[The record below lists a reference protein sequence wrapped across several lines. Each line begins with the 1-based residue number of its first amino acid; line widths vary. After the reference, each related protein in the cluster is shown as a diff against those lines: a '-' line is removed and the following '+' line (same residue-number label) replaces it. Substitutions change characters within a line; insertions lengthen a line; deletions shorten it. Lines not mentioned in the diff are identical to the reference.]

1 MKTNNNYT
9 GIDWRRGTFFLDCS
23 GKVEEYLKN
32 NRVSISY
39 YENDG
44 CYYTVSND
52 YKEIVELPLKT
63 SDKYPFN
70 TGLVPEGKKESL
82 YLDNYRDIYPRIDID
97 YQVEIIN
104 KTRSNMDKDE
114 LMERKIKH
122 DNYIPRFLTCK
133 SYKSD
138 DNYQWHMV
146 PFTIPEESSDGKFK
160 DILVPVGIDHYNH
173 SITYGDLWEIKELPK
188 KNSKS
193 SFGLHTPKRF
203 LHTKIS
209 PFIAAKWYINNIEQL
224 KKYIDKINF
233 INSNNLDWDAY
244 NTFLFS
250 KEYIDYALEANMD
263 LNDVLNTLRSQIE
276 VCEGART
283 IIQEYLIEKFGD
295 RIREKYPE
303 LSDEELKKLVKIP
316 YIKSE
321 ILSRHIDNISTY
333 GDDWTI
339 FKTDYS
345 EPPFIYYSSKDN
357 YYELTG
363 TDFYDSNEFRDF
375 KSPINI
381 PKGYFEKGMEF
392 LAAVLQHISN
402 NLGFKEIRKKS
413 NIIMTWEQAV
423 FLNTRYIDILKS
435 IADHK
440 PISIKFAFIDI
451 DVYDNKKGESPLAKF
466 GEIHI
471 NSIDDLDNIDLSN
484 IERYY
489 SYEEYPLERFKL
501 TTDFESPDE
510 IERKKNEIKK
520 LRKQ

>member
-1 MKTNNNYT
+1 MPDSTNYT
-9 GIDWRRGTFFLDCS
+9 IDYDAFRIFCP
-23 GKVEEYLKN
+23 K
-32 NRVSISY
+32 
-39 YENDG
+39 
-44 CYYTVSND
+44 
-52 YKEIVELPLKT
+52 
-63 SDKYPFN
+63 
-70 TGLVPEGKKESL
+70 
-82 YLDNYRDIYPRIDID
+82 IDID
-97 YQVEIIN
+97 SQIKTIN
-104 KTRSNMDKDE
+104 ESRGNIDRDE
-114 LMERKIKH
+114 LMKRKRNH
-122 DNYIPRFLTCK
+122 DDWIPNYLKDKRVDSNPYDTF
-133 SYKSD
+133 
-138 DNYQWHMV
+138 QWCMV
-146 PFTIPEESSDGKFK
+146 PYTIPEKEPNGKFK
-160 DILVPVGIDHYNH
+160 DILVPVGINYN
-173 SITYGDLWEIKELPK
+173 SYCIAYDDLWKLIEVPK
-188 KNSKS
+188 KHSKS
-193 SFGLHTPKRF
+193 PFGFTTPKRYNR
-203 LHTKIS
+203 TKIS
-209 PFIAAKWYINNIEQL
+209 PFIAAKWYINNMEQL

-363 TDFYDSNEFRDF
+363 TDFYDINEFRDF

-440 PISIKFAFIDI
+440 PISIKFAFLDI

-471 NSIDDLDNIDLSN
+471 NSIDDLDNIDLSD